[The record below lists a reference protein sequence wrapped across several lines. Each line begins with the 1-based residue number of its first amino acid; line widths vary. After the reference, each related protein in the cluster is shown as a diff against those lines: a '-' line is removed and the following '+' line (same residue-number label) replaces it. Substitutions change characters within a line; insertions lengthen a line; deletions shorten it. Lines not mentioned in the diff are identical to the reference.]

1 MTQSTTRVS
10 TVVLTAVFTILLSA
24 LCGAHAQTATATP
37 NATAT
42 PTAPACIGVSRATL
56 SWSTQSPSTVKLVVS
71 ATNCN
76 APARC
81 GHTAAGTTVTV
92 PPIVFGVTDA
102 NGQSISGV
110 LTDTGTN
117 AHGCPGGSDSYRNS
131 TERLRFI
138 FGARTTFIGQIR
150 VPLATPTPSGVPAAP
165 VLVPPL
171 TFSVYDANGYAI
183 GGTMATCTTKQYSSL
198 TYLKCN

>member
-1 MTQSTTRVS
+1 MTQSGTRLLHVP
-10 TVVLTAVFTILLSA
+10 VFLIAAVLVWPCAA
-24 LCGAHAQTATATP
+24 GAQTATP
-37 NATAT
+37 NATPT
-42 PTAPACIGVSRATL
+42 PTAPACIGVSKATL

-92 PPIVFGVTDA
+92 PPLVFGVTDA
-102 NGQSISGV
+102 NGQSLGGV

-117 AHGCPGGSDSYRNS
+117 VHGCPGGVDNYRNS
-131 TERLRFI
+131 SERLRFI
-138 FGARTTFIGQIR
+138 FGAATTFIGQVR
-150 VPLATPTPSGVPAAP
+150 VPLATPTPSGTPAP
-165 VLVPPL
+165 PTLVPPL

-183 GGTMATCTTKQYSSL
+183 GGTMSTCTSRQYGRF